1 MSIRVNILVGSRSS
15 PDKATGDHNVHDVFA
30 FEHTIVDYVV

>member
-15 PDKATGDHNVHDVFA
+15 PDKGTGDHNVQL
-30 FEHTIVDYVV
+30 Y